1 MGEAGVGL
9 PHVSVPSIRPQ
20 VTSSLSP
27 KSTRVPLWR
36 DVRVLRVVGQVLA
49 VVAVFL
55 MLRWLWGNLTG
66 NLDRLNM
73 GLDFGFLTR
82 PTQFQIPYRS
92 SFDPRSPVIDM
103 VLVGVLN
110 TFLAGF
116 AGIALALAL
125 GLVVGVSRLSANWL
139 VSKLAM
145 VYVEFFRNI
154 PPLVIIIFFAAA
166 LFTYGPF
173 PNLREATLVG
183 LPGAD
188 SNLLILSNDQWGIP
202 GFTGGQNWVAYLVI
216 LGVGL
221 ILAVVAWAWRTSVND
236 RTGMPHH
243 RVAWFLG
250 VLTGIAVIGYLVVG
264 SPITMSWPAQS
275 ENRRLIVGGFAM
287 NWGFMSLTAALGL
300 YTASHVGEIIRGS
313 IQAVP
318 RGQTEASSALALS
331 GFQRYRFVVL
341 PQALRIAIPPI
352 INQCLNLVKNT
363 SLGTAVAYAEIT
375 ALTQTSI
382 GNGRPALQSIL
393 VMMVVYLA
401 FSLTISF
408 LLNVVNRRLQ
418 LATR

>member
-1 MGEAGVGL
+1 M
-9 PHVSVPSIRPQ
+9 
-20 VTSSLSP
+20 TSSRSP
-27 KSTRVPLWR
+27 QPTRAPFWR
-36 DVRVLRVVGQVLA
+36 DIRVLRVVGQVLA
-49 VVAVFL
+49 IALAFL
-55 MLRWLWGNLTG
+55 ILRWLAGNLTG
-66 NLDRLNM
+66 NLEELNI
-73 GLDFGFLTR
+73 GLDFGFLSR
-82 PTQFQIPYRS
+82 PTQFQIPYHS
-92 SFDPRSPVIDM
+92 TFDDRSPVIEM
-103 VLVGVLN
+103 VLVGVKN
-110 TFLAGF
+110 TFLAGVF
-116 AGIALALAL
+116 GILVALAV
-125 GLVVGVSRLSANWL
+125 GLMAGVSRLSANWL
-139 VSKLAM
+139 VSRLAT

-173 PNLREATLVG
+173 PNLREAILVG
-183 LPGAD
+183 LPGSD
-188 SNLLILSNDQWGIP
+188 SNLLILSNDQWGVP
-202 GFTGGQNWVAYLVI
+202 GFTGAENWVAYTVI

-221 ILAVVAWAWRTSVND
+221 VLAGSAWAWRTSLND
-236 RTGMPHH
+236 RTGLPHH
-243 RVAWFLG
+243 RVVWFLG
-250 VLTGIAVIGYLVVG
+250 VLVVVAFAGYLVLG
-264 SPITMSWPAQS
+264 GPFSMSWPAQS
-275 ENRRLIVGGFAM
+275 ENRRLIVGGFVL

-318 RGQTEASSALALS
+318 RGQVEASSALALS

-382 GNGRPALQSIL
+382 GNGRPALQSIV

-401 FSLTISF
+401 FSLTISV

-418 LATR
+418 LVTR

>member
-1 MGEAGVGL
+1 L
-9 PHVSVPSIRPQ
+9 TSPPPHVS
-20 VTSSLSP
+20 
-27 KSTRVPLWR
+27 RVPFWR
-36 DVRVLRVVGQVLA
+36 NIRFLRILGQVLA
-49 VVAVFL
+49 VVLAFL
-55 MLRWLWGNLTG
+55 VLRWLAGNLTG

-82 PTQFQIPYRS
+82 PTQFQIPYRP

-110 TFLAGF
+110 TFLAGSF
-116 AGIALALAL
+116 GIALALAL

-139 VSKLAM
+139 VSKLAT

-166 LFTYGPF
+166 VFTYGPF

-183 LPGAD
+183 LPGGD

-202 GFTGGQNWVAYLVI
+202 GFTGGQNWVAYSVI

-250 VLTGIAVIGYLVVG
+250 VLTGIAVIGYLVLG
-264 SPITMSWPAQS
+264 SPFTMSWPAQS

-382 GNGRPALQSIL
+382 GNGRPALQSIV

-401 FSLTISF
+401 FSLTISL